1 MSTRNISWRVK
12 AASALGWQS
21 YHLHVSTAMQSGNLN
36 LLQPSGPVQ
45 ACTVTAYIKL
55 HCIISLISQ
64 ITITAMLLLLIV
76 KKKKKLG
83 LGSFIM
89 ANIYFIFH

>member
-1 MSTRNISWRVK
+1 
-12 AASALGWQS
+12 
-21 YHLHVSTAMQSGNLN
+21 MQSGNLN

-76 KKKKKLG
+76 KKKKLG
-83 LGSFIM
+83 LGSLIM
-89 ANIYFIFH
+89 ANIYFIFRENPPS